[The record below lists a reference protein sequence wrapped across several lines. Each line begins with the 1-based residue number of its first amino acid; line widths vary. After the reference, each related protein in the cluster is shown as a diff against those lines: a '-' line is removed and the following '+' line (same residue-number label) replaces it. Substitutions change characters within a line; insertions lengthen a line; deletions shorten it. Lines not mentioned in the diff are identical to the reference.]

1 MDKNEI
7 KIVNIMIKA
16 FFIVLIIFIVCILFV
31 PKSYINKLLNPNYFD
46 ESAQNSSQKAENYE
60 KRILEELQKYA
71 DASNFSIEIGATM
84 IFQNG
89 RDSGI
94 MNIANPESNIYNMIV
109 DIYLNETDELIY
121 KSSILKPGDYIE
133 NDNLRVFLEKGVYDA
148 TAVVK
153 AVASNTD
160 DIIGE
165 VTFDITIHILA

>member
-1 MDKNEI
+1 I
-7 KIVNIMIKA
+7 NIMIKA
-16 FFIVLIIFIVCILFV
+16 FFIVLIIFIVCILFI
-31 PKSYINKLLNPNYFD
+31 PKSYINKLLNANYFD
-46 ESAQNSSQKAENYE
+46 KSAQDISQKAENYE
-60 KRILEELQKYA
+60 KRMLEELQKYA

-109 DIYLNETDELIY
+109 EVYLNETEELIY
-121 KSSILKPGDYIE
+121 ESSVLEPGDYIE

-153 AVASNTD
+153 AVASNNN

-165 VTFDITIHILA
+165 VAFDVIIHILA